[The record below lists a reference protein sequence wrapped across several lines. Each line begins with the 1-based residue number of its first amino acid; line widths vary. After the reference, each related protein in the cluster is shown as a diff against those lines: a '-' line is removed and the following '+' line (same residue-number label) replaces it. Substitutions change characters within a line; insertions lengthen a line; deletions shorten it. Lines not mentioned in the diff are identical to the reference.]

1 MCIRDRVYSFNLGIF
16 KSQKDAI
23 IINTKEV
30 AEMLDLTVDRIL
42 YYERF
47 GIILSITRD
56 KNSYRVL
63 KQN

>member
-1 MCIRDRVYSFNLGIF
+1 MINEPVYSFNLGIF

-56 KNSYRVL
+56 KNSYRV
-63 KQN
+63 

>member
-1 MCIRDRVYSFNLGIF
+1 MINEPVYSFNLGIF
-16 KSQKDAI
+16 KSQKEAI
-23 IINTKEV
+23 ILNTKEV

-47 GIILSITRD
+47 GIILPITRD